1 MRKTLLSLL
10 LAFIAIA
17 VQANDEY
24 STLVIETME
33 GTKFEISLQKKPKVQ
48 LDGQEIFS
56 LYDIGDDKF
65 VITCGKEITGYTYG
79 EIRKFFF
86 KLSGNLDVKPSA
98 DDRIIRVTFVDNTT
112 VTISGIDNPEV
123 IRLYTL
129 DGSPATPRVEVNDAI
144 VTVSLSTLDAGIYIL
159 NIDNK
164 QTFKLMKR

>member
-48 LDGQEIFS
+48 LT
-56 LYDIGDDKF
+56 DDKF
-65 VITCGKEITGYTYG
+65 IITCGKEITGYTYG
-79 EIRKFFF
+79 EMRKFFF
-86 KLSGNLDVKPSA
+86 KLSGNLEVKPSA

>member
-48 LDGQEIFS
+48 LT
-56 LYDIGDDKF
+56 DDKF
-65 VITCGKEITGYTYG
+65 IITCGKEITGYTYG
-79 EIRKFFF
+79 EMRKFFF
-86 KLSGNLDVKPSA
+86 KLSGNLEVKPSA

-129 DGSPATPRVEVNDAI
+129 DGSPAKPRVEVNDAI

-164 QTFKLMKR
+164 QTFKLLKR

>member
-48 LDGQEIFS
+48 LT
-56 LYDIGDDKF
+56 DDKF
-65 VITCGKEITGYTYG
+65 IITCGKEITGYTYG

-86 KLSGNLDVKPSA
+86 KLSENLEVKPSA

-123 IRLYTL
+123 IRLYIL
-129 DGSPATPRVEVNDAI
+129 DGSPAKPRVEVNDAI

-164 QTFKLMKR
+164 QTFKLLKR

>member
-48 LDGQEIFS
+48 LT
-56 LYDIGDDKF
+56 DDKF
-65 VITCGKEITGYTYG
+65 IITCGKEITGYTYG
-79 EIRKFFF
+79 EMRKFFF
-86 KLSGNLDVKPSA
+86 KLSGNLEVKPSA

-129 DGSPATPRVEVNDAI
+129 DGSPAKPRVEVNDAI
-144 VTVSLSTLDAGIYIL
+144 VQCHYRPLMRAFIFSISITNKPL
-159 NIDNK
+159 NS
-164 QTFKLMKR
+164 

>member
-48 LDGQEIFS
+48 LT
-56 LYDIGDDKF
+56 DDKF
-65 VITCGKEITGYTYG
+65 IITCGKEITGYTYG

-86 KLSGNLDVKPSA
+86 KLSGNLEVNPSA

-129 DGSPATPRVEVNDAI
+129 DGSPAKPRVEVNDAI

-164 QTFKLMKR
+164 QTFKLLKR

>member
-48 LDGQEIFS
+48 LD
-56 LYDIGDDKF
+56 DDKF

>member
-48 LDGQEIFS
+48 LT
-56 LYDIGDDKF
+56 DDKF
-65 VITCGKEITGYTYG
+65 IITCGKEITGYTYG

-86 KLSGNLDVKPSA
+86 KLSGNLEVKPSA

-129 DGSPATPRVEVNDAI
+129 DGSPAKPRVEVNDAI

-164 QTFKLMKR
+164 QTFKLLKR